1 MFYKGNPRC
10 PVKFYKEYS
19 RHCPLQMTEPESPFY
34 LGLCRNIKDDVRYIN
49 LAMGKNT
56 LSKFSSTY
64 PSYANKRSKKRPI
77 LNFINNYS
85 YASIEQKNRCQ
96 NPF

>member
-10 PVKFYKEYS
+10 PVQFYKEYS

-64 PSYANKRSKKRPI
+64 PSYANKRPEKQPI
-77 LNFINNYS
+77 YKQLQLCFN
-85 YASIEQKNRCQ
+85 
-96 NPF
+96 